1 MKKIEAFMKS
11 YMKMHS
17 LTMAEI
23 AKKTGKS
30 TSFIHGI
37 IHGYK
42 VPDDKNI
49 DTIANDIG
57 MSVHEARQFRQYL
70 NESKQYI
77 SFKCSDFTTEQV
89 ELLAKVKL
97 LASENDSK
105 LWSILK
111 QLKNL

>member
-1 MKKIEAFMKS
+1 MKKMEAFMKS

-42 VPDDKNI
+42 VPHGR
-49 DTIANDIG
+49 TQA
-57 MSVHEARQFRQYL
+57 
-70 NESKQYI
+70 
-77 SFKCSDFTTEQV
+77 
-89 ELLAKVKL
+89 
-97 LASENDSK
+97 
-105 LWSILK
+105 
-111 QLKNL
+111 